1 MDSPTSQSTND
12 DRYGFEA
19 QSTLSDPSVFGPP
32 SGPPKREKRKKH
44 KKTPKAYRAPVI
56 EVKPQV
62 VYDDYD
68 DVVRQQQQQ
77 QQQAGRSN
85 AAAAAA
91 NKRIVYNDS
100 IDKMMTKVDNQAD
113 DKYRTPILNDDSG
126 TEGGWSV
133 GDDTMTQGSQSV
145 YTNDIEARGTMSV
158 SSAEME
164 HTATSRR
171 RRAQDINDLY
181 QILEEADYYKTK
193 QKFAYLSI
201 VIAATQLLILA
212 LQLSLC
218 GVAPLDVNPF
228 VGTYPDALS
237 QWGGKNP
244 YLMQQGEWW
253 RLVTP
258 AFLNVGVLQLLVNA
272 VVQLETCAFFEREW
286 GWMRYLWIYLLSS
299 VGVSI
304 VSCAANPD
312 TVGVGSSG
320 ALMGLFGAKLA
331 QVVTQVCFDFSKRE
345 EDSIRLEQLSSV
357 LCSLSVI
364 LGLSFFTYIDWS
376 GHMGGLGTGF
386 MVGMIAFSQPIRS
399 KLSRTVWRLLGIV
412 LLLSGIPIVFYIFIE
427 MVEPDEDLGDT
438 CEYFRNLYAEGY
450 DCSCFVF

>member
-1 MDSPTSQSTND
+1 MTRQNEEYLLD
-12 DRYGFEA
+12 A
-19 QSTLSDPSVFGPP
+19 QSTLSDPSTFGPP
-32 SGPPKREKRKKH
+32 SRPANPREQKKNKA
-44 KKTPKAYRAPVI
+44 KKQPKAYRAPVI
-56 EVKPQV
+56 EIKPQAEQGRKQRSSRNN
-62 VYDDYD
+62 DYD
-68 DVVRQQQQQ
+68 R
-77 QQQAGRSN
+77 RSN
-85 AAAAAA
+85 KSKNSR
-91 NKRIVYNDS
+91 NKRSTRNDN
-100 IDKMMTKVDNQAD
+100 IDQMVSRVDQQDD
-113 DKYRTPILNDDSG
+113 DKYRTPILQESVTGDA
-126 TEGGWSV
+126 WSSQEEPES
-133 GDDTMTQGSQSV
+133 DEDSQSM
-145 YTNDIEARGTMSV
+145 YTTDIENRGTHSMASI
-158 SSAEME
+158 SSAEIE
-164 HTATSRR
+164 QSSPRR
-171 RRAQDINDLY
+171 RQAQDINDLY
-181 QILEEADYYKTK
+181 QILEEQDYYKTK

-201 VIAATQLLILA
+201 VISAFQLLVLA

-244 YLMQQGEWW
+244 YLTKEGEWW

-286 GWMRYLWIYLLSS
+286 GWMRYLWIYLMSA
-299 VGVSI
+299 VGCSI

-312 TVGVGSSG
+312 SVGVGSSG

-331 QVVTQVCFDFSKRE
+331 QVMTQVCFDFSKKE

-357 LCSLSVI
+357 LCSLSVV

-386 MVGMIAFSQPIRS
+386 LVGMIAFSQPIRS
-399 KLSRTVWRLLGIV
+399 KVSRTIWRLLGIV
-412 LLLSGIPIVFYIFIE
+412 LLLTGMPAAFYIFIE
-427 MVEPDEDLGDT
+427 IIEPDADLGDT